1 MNARKIKSIISLF
14 ALCVLVSSSIA
25 AFEWGGFV
33 TNDSTYKGQSDDMR
47 IRQSDKL
54 TMWLKTPLP
63 GNKDSYFTAESFYTF
78 RYENKENDIS
88 HIFDVNLCK
97 LSINNQLDNATTVFN
112 MGRYGIRDLSGLIVN
127 QNADGMELAVKTKNA
142 SVSAYA
148 GFTGL
153 LNAHTQQMNVIA
165 TTASAQPVY
174 TAAAP
179 MVLTKLTCTFPRL
192 FAQQTNAYELYGAA
206 NAIEKRLYATMA
218 LNGPIYKSLFYLF
231 STTGSFRQTYDRKSA
246 FSNLSRLEI
255 SAYLP
260 FYSSLVSWNTVFA
273 TGKTKYTTSF
283 EPLTVSTAN
292 TSSSLEYAGNLKTGL
307 TASIRPI
314 DGLLFACSADTFF
327 NLMNAKQAKGFIG
340 AQWHMAC
347 RWQIVSDIQLGASV
361 SQFFAVPDGQ
371 KKNPY
376 TSASLKLIYSF

>member
-1 MNARKIKSIISLF
+1 MNGIKIKSIISLF
-14 ALCVLVSSSIA
+14 ALCALASSSLA
-25 AFEWGGFV
+25 AFEWGGLV
-33 TNDSTYKGQSDDMR
+33 TNDSTYKGQSDDMH

-54 TMWLKTPLP
+54 TMWIKVPLP
-63 GNKDSYFTAESFYTF
+63 GSKDSYFTAESFYTF
-78 RYENKENDIS
+78 KYESKKDDIS

-97 LSINNQLDNATTVFN
+97 LSLSNQLNNATTIFN
-112 MGRYGIRDLSGLIVN
+112 IGRYGLRDLSGLIVN
-127 QNADGMELAVKTKNA
+127 QNADGMELAVKTKNV

-165 TTASAQPVY
+165 TTANAAPVY
-174 TAAAP
+174 TKTAP
-179 MVLTKLTCTFPRL
+179 MVLGKLTCTFPRL
-192 FAQQTNAYELYGAA
+192 FAQQTNAYELYGAV

-218 LNGPIYKSLFYLF
+218 LNGPIYKNLFYLF
-231 STTGSFRQTYDRKSA
+231 SATGSLRQTYDSKFA

-283 EPLTVSTAN
+283 EPLTVSSAN
-292 TSSSLEYAGNLKTGL
+292 TSSSLEYAGNFKTGL

-314 DGLLFACSADTFF
+314 DSLLFACSADTFF
-327 NLMNAKQAKGFIG
+327 NVMNARQAKGFIG
-340 AQWHMAC
+340 AQWHMAW
-347 RWQIVSDIQLGASV
+347 RWQIVSDIQIAASV
-361 SQFFAVPDGQ
+361 SQFFAVSDEQ
-371 KKNPY
+371 KRNPY